1 VIWRE
6 VLQVIAQA
14 SASLNLDV
22 ELTPSAHSFVMAVH
36 TAVAGTVVAQP
47 FLNED
52 IPAGPPLVL
61 VRRLTLSYLRRCSL
75 LQNLMSGSTQVLPVA
90 RAHSWELSEGHVNFP
105 GASSLSSDSE
115 SQILHEM
122 EELEQLER
130 AFSIPPLPDILAQD
144 KVHGLVLSWCKHVKN
159 DSGMH
164 IPPRL
169 TTAAPFQMMRLPH
182 LFQEL
187 LQRYIFLS
195 QNLLTSQLLTFVV
208 HFNKGKSEL
217 C

>member
-1 VIWRE
+1 
-6 VLQVIAQA
+6 
-14 SASLNLDV
+14 
-22 ELTPSAHSFVMAVH
+22 
-36 TAVAGTVVAQP
+36 
-47 FLNED
+47 
-52 IPAGPPLVL
+52 
-61 VRRLTLSYLRRCSL
+61 
-75 LQNLMSGSTQVLPVA
+75 
-90 RAHSWELSEGHVNFP
+90 
-105 GASSLSSDSE
+105 
-115 SQILHEM
+115 M

-187 LQRYIFLS
+187 LQWYIFLS

-208 HFNKGKSEL
+208 HFNKGKLEL